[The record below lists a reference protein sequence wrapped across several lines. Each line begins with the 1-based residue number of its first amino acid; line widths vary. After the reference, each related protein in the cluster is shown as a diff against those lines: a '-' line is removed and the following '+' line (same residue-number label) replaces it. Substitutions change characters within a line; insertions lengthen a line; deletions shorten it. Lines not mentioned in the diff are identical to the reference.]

1 MLSDHTPTPT
11 LAVKDLAAAR
21 GFYEGVL
28 GLSVQEE
35 DAGGGGVLYGAGS
48 GSVLVYPSEFAGTN
62 RATSAAWLLPADA
75 FDTELAALREKG
87 VGFQTFEN
95 EYVTWDDGVASM
107 PDGRRAAW
115 FSDPDGN
122 VLNIASMG

>member
-11 LAVKDLAAAR
+11 LAVKDIAAAR

-35 DAGGGGVLYGAGS
+35 DEGRVLYGAGS
-48 GSVLVYPSEFAGTN
+48 GTVFVYTSEFAGTN
-62 RATSAAWLLPADA
+62 RATSAAWLLPGDA
-75 FDTELAALREKG
+75 FDSELAALREKG
-87 VGFQTFEN
+87 VDLQTFDADF
-95 EYVTWDDGVASM
+95 VTWEDGVASL

-122 VLNIASMG
+122 VLNIGAMT

>member
-11 LAVKDLAAAR
+11 LAVKDLATAR

-28 GLSVQEE
+28 GLSVQDE
-35 DAGGGGVLYGAGS
+35 DEGAVLYGAGS
-48 GSVLVYPSEFAGTN
+48 GTVLVYPSEFAGTN

-75 FDTELAALREKG
+75 FDAELAALRERG
-87 VGFQTFEN
+87 VDLQTFEW
-95 EYVTWDDGVASM
+95 EGVTWDDGVASM

-115 FSDPDGN
+115 FNDPDGN
-122 VLNIASMG
+122 VLNLASMG

>member
-11 LAVKDLAAAR
+11 LAVTDLTAAR
-21 GFYEGVL
+21 EFYEGVL

-35 DAGGGGVLYGAGS
+35 HEGGVLYGAGA
-48 GSVLVYPSEFAGTN
+48 GSVFVYPSQFAGTN
-62 RATSAAWLLPADA
+62 RATAAAWLLPADA
-75 FDTELAALREKG
+75 FEAELAALREKG
-87 VGFQTFEN
+87 VGLQTFEA

-122 VLNIASMG
+122 VLNLGSMD

>member
-1 MLSDHTPTPT
+1 MPTGRRSPGPRRRSHAQRPHPHPT
-11 LAVKDLAAAR
+11 LAVKDISAAR

-28 GLSVQEE
+28 ALSAQEE

-62 RATSAAWLLPADA
+62 RATSAA
-75 FDTELAALREKG
+75 
-87 VGFQTFEN
+87 
-95 EYVTWDDGVASM
+95 
-107 PDGRRAAW
+107 